1 MRITASVASV
11 QSDSL
16 PGIVKQ
22 LDHAGVNAYHLDSIE
37 SEEIFHFASHLRQFT
52 DKPFD
57 LHLITETPEK
67 YWDLIRQSGIPE
79 IHLQLE
85 NLKKPLFIPDDLKGK
100 VGLAVLASTNPK
112 LFSVY
117 RKEAASILIMLTTP
131 GKSGGKFKPEHFA
144 NIIRYREM
152 YPEIPMTV
160 DGGVNHEVASVLR
173 LMGIRTIVSGSYLF
187 SNETIQQS
195 VNLLH
200 HHEETNWTIQDVMA
214 HGTEIF
220 SVSGKSFGVNALS
233 WWINSTGQ
241 VIEISRLPEWQF
253 NLEQIST
260 FAELSGDALFVDE
273 LLKIS
278 TLKTTIASM
287 NQVPRYVFAVNEHLK
302 ITGSFF
308 IQIPEHDLTSSK

>member
-11 QSDSL
+11 QPDSL

-22 LDHAGVNAYHLDSIE
+22 LDQAGVDAYHLDSIE
-37 SEEIFHFASHLRQFT
+37 SDEIFRFATHLRQFT
-52 DKPFD
+52 VKPFD
-57 LHLITETPEK
+57 LHLITSSPEK
-67 YWDLIRQSGIPE
+67 YWELIQQSGIPE

-85 NLKKPLFIPDDLKGK
+85 NLSKPLFIPSNLKGK

-117 RKEAASILIMLTTP
+117 RKEAASILVMLTTP

-195 VNLLH
+195 VDLLH
-200 HHEETNWTIQDVMA
+200 LHEETNWTIHDVMA

-220 SVSGKSFGVNALS
+220 SVSPKSFGVNAQS
-233 WWINSTGQ
+233 WFINSLGQ
-241 VIEISRLPEWQF
+241 VNEISRLAEWQA

-260 FAELSGDALFVDE
+260 FAELGGDALFVDQF
-273 LLKIS
+273 LKLS
-278 TLKTTIASM
+278 TLKHSISSM
-287 NQVPRYVFAVNEHLK
+287 NRVPRYVFAVNEHLK

-308 IQIPEHDLTSSK
+308 IQIPENDLTPSK

>member
-11 QSDSL
+11 QPDSL

-22 LDHAGVNAYHLDSIE
+22 LDQAGVDAYHLDSIE
-37 SEEIFHFASHLRQFT
+37 SDEIFNFASHLRQFT

-57 LHLITETPEK
+57 LHLITETPDK
-67 YWDLIRQSGIPE
+67 YWDLMRQSAIPE

-85 NLKKPLFIPDDLKGK
+85 NLQKPLFIPADLKGK
-100 VGLAVLASTNPK
+100 VGIAVLASTNPK

-117 RKEAASILIMLTTP
+117 RKEAASILLMLTTP

-195 VNLLH
+195 VDLLH
-200 HHEETNWTIQDVMA
+200 QHEETSWTIKDVMA

-220 SVSGKSFGVNALS
+220 SASEKSFGVNALS
-233 WWINSTGQ
+233 WWINSAGQ
-241 VIEISRLPEWQF
+241 VNEISRLPEWQA

-278 TLKTTIASM
+278 TLKKTIASM
-287 NQVPRYVFAVNEHLK
+287 TQVPRYVFAVNEHLK
-302 ITGSFF
+302 IKGSFF
-308 IQIPEHDLTSSK
+308 IQIPENDLTSSK

>member
-85 NLKKPLFIPDDLKGK
+85 NLKKPLFIPSDLKGK

-152 YPEIPMTV
+152 YPETPMTV

-187 SNETIQQS
+187 GNETIQQS
-195 VNLLH
+195 VDLLH

-214 HGTEIF
+214 RGTEIF
-220 SVSGKSFGVNALS
+220 TVSEKSFGVNALS
-233 WWINSTGQ
+233 WWINSAGQ
-241 VIEISRLPEWQF
+241 VNDISRLPDWQF

-278 TLKTTIASM
+278 TLKKTIASM
-287 NQVPRYVFAVNEHLK
+287 TQVPRYVFAVDEHLK